1 MVARARFACLAAAL
15 AVSCAS
21 PREPAAGDDELVG
34 GRPAEATD
42 YPSAILIR
50 LGCTAAK
57 VGPRHVLTA
66 AHCVQD
72 GKSRGIA
79 AAYAPGQRLRVT
91 TKERSSVPGQIF
103 WRIGGFVEG
112 TIERT
117 EVPDAWLAALVAHGD
132 AVHVLG
138 ADAPPDLAL
147 ITLTEGSEAA
157 LLPIATATIDTTP
170 VRPGDRL
177 TIMGYGCEKGL
188 EAGVDLAD
196 LAVSALRLHDTR
208 ALEPEKLLH
217 RGSFVGS
224 LTTDRG
230 QNLLGSYLFTPG
242 KNLDPAEASLCP
254 GDSGGPVYRTGELS
268 DTLVGINAYYTFLPT
283 EEDRLK
289 VSVTNWHTRVDG
301 ESRFAVAAWL
311 EARGAR
317 VGRSEPAR

>member
-1 MVARARFACLAAAL
+1 MVARARIACLTAAL
-15 AVSCAS
+15 AAGCAS
-21 PREPAAGDDELVG
+21 PHEPSSGDEELVG
-34 GRPAEATD
+34 GRAASSTD
-42 YPSAILIR
+42 YPSAVLIR

-66 AHCVQD
+66 AHCVED
-72 GKSRGIA
+72 GKARAIA

-91 TKERSSVPGQIF
+91 TKERSSVPGQIL

-117 EVPDAWLAALVAHGD
+117 EVPEAWSAALTAQGD

-138 ADAPPDLAL
+138 PEAPPDVAL
-147 ITLTEGSEAA
+147 ITLTEASEGA
-157 LLPIATATIDTTP
+157 LRSIATATVDLTP
-170 VRPGDRL
+170 VVPGDRL

-230 QNLLGSYLFTPG
+230 KNLLASYLFTPG
-242 KNLDPAEASLCP
+242 KSLDPAEASLCP
-254 GDSGGPVYRTGELS
+254 GDSGGPVYRTGAPA
-268 DTLVGINAYYTFLPT
+268 DTLVGINAYYTFLPK
-283 EEDRLK
+283 EEDRLQ

-301 ESRFAVAAWL
+301 ESRFAIGAWL

-317 VGRSEPAR
+317 VQRSTTAP